1 MKIKI
6 FENSLPPY
14 EDLQIL
20 GMLVKI
26 IYMLKQI
33 RQISRKQPEEY
44 NFTLAELH
52 LLQIKTTQAG
62 IKPLK
67 DRVTSFLIDVF

>member
-1 MKIKI
+1 
-6 FENSLPPY
+6 
-14 EDLQIL
+14 
-20 GMLVKI
+20 
-26 IYMLKQI
+26 MLKQI

-67 DRVTSFLIDVF
+67 DRVTRFLIVVFLRIIFSRALSVISNFFITDILMTKI